1 MLPAISVQ
9 VPCYNG
15 ERYLGEALESACTQ
29 VPPPTEVIVVDDGS
43 TDGTAM
49 IAEGFGGPVRCIRA
63 SHRGTAAARNTG
75 LAAMR
80 GPLLAFLDADD
91 VWPAGSLACR
101 LDALMADA
109 HLGMAGGLVE
119 QFISPELPD
128 DVRNKYLCPSEPSRG
143 RVPGALLMRR
153 GVVDLVGGFD
163 ESLRMAEVVDWA
175 VRADAAGVVTGMVE
189 QVVLRRRIHGG
200 NSGASNHAWRADY
213 LRVIKQSLDRK
224 RAAAPQAT
232 GPDA

>member
-1 MLPAISVQ
+1 M
-9 VPCYNG
+9 PCYNA

-29 VPPPTEVIVVDDGS
+29 VPPPREVIVVDDGS
-43 TDGTAM
+43 TDESAT

-91 VWPAGSLACR
+91 IWPAGSLACR

-128 DVRNKYLCPSEPSRG
+128 DVRGKYVCPPGSSRG

-153 GVVDLVGGFD
+153 GVVDLVGGYD
-163 ESLRMAEVVDWA
+163 ESLRIAEVVDWA
-175 VRADAAGVVTGMVE
+175 ARADAAGVVTGTVE
-189 QVVLRRRIHGG
+189 QVVLRRRIHDS
-200 NSGASNHAWRADY
+200 NTGASNHEWRVDY
-213 LRVIKQSLDRK
+213 LRVIKHSLDRK
-224 RAAAPQAT
+224 RAAAPPAAT
-232 GPDA
+232 GSDA